1 MDIQSEQLIQ
11 NGTEEEYLTV
21 FPNLLD
27 DAGLDP
33 FSFRLLIHYYRCKIT
48 WEKTDLTALV
58 CDMSAKQVSNKR
70 KELETAGF
78 IRTELQGKEIM
89 VWVVDIWEA
98 NMSYYFNQKDNNSM
112 SVPRA
117 DISKDSG
124 GMSVPRADITDNNNN
139 NSIYIQ
145 KIKKIIIIKKRL
157 DDIFSKAATKFQA
170 EKALEWSIK
179 VPEIFNKSIK
189 ITAKAPDPS
198 FAYLSRVIENELD
211 GIDWRSAYKKK
222 HNEANENKDY
232 LEDPFFEY
240 IET

>member
-1 MDIQSEQLIQ
+1 MDNQLIQ
-11 NGTEEEYLTV
+11 NGTEEEYLTL
-21 FPNLLD
+21 FPNIID
-27 DAGLDP
+27 DAGMDP
-33 FSFRLLIHYYRCKIT
+33 YSFRLLIHYYRCKIT
-48 WEKTDLTALV
+48 WEETDLTALI
-58 CDMSAKQVSNKR
+58 CDMSVKQVSNKR

-78 IRTELQGKEIM
+78 IRTELQGKAIM

-98 NMSYYFNQKDNNSM
+98 NMSHYFNQKDNNSM
-112 SVPRA
+112 SVRGA
-117 DISKDSG
+117 DINKDSRG
-124 GMSVPRADITDNNNN
+124 TSARGADIRVNNNN

-145 KIKKIIIIKKRL
+145 KIKNIIIIKKRL
-157 DDIFSKAATKFQA
+157 DDIFSRAATKFQA

-222 HNEANENKDY
+222 HNDANENKDY
-232 LEDPFFEY
+232 IEDEFANF
-240 IET
+240 IEN